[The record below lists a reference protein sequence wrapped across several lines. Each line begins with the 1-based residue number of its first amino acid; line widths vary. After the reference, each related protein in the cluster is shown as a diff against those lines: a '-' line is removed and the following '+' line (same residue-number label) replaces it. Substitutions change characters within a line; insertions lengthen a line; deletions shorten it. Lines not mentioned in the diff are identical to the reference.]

1 MGKLNEKRIE
11 IPSPYPVKM
20 EEIID
25 LVERSTRLV
34 HTSTDSKTIQ
44 LYIYS
49 NGRDRPDYFAEVEI
63 TSAGYILH
71 DDDGFYYQGSSFKE
85 FENDLRDVVFHFE
98 AVVSKRLGENVINK
112 EQLFNKILN
121 ESSLK

>member
-11 IPSPYPVKM
+11 IPNPYPVKK

-25 LVERSTRLV
+25 IVENSTRLIY
-34 HTSTDSKTIQ
+34 TTTDSKTIQ

-49 NGRDRPDYFAEVEI
+49 NGSDRPKYFAEVEI

-71 DDDGFYYQGSSFKE
+71 DDEGYFYQGSSFKE
-85 FENDLRDVVFHFE
+85 FEDDLKDVVFHFDS
-98 AVVSKRLGENVINK
+98 VHNRLGENVINK
-112 EQLFNKILN
+112 EQFFNNILN